1 MTAPGILTT
10 PFGGWFARTRPTV
23 LIIDCTRPL
32 STSGSVLRPLRAVAS
47 PAATPRSGCC
57 RCATPIARAPR
68 QPRSGQVPGVGE
80 SGASPLLRHPGRNA
94 VPPEVLTEKREAMA
108 SALRNLTKVAIPVSS
123 NIATGRA
130 GEREPLRPER
140 CLSGSGGH
148 PCVVCEPG
156 SPMRKWLRGL
166 PVLAKDSECCPQGL
180 RRCAEALLPGASPDV
195 PSATGQAWTVTTPW
209 RDLPCRSLT
218 MHARIAERPR
228 PLPARGRSDRSG
240 EYRGAGPVTF
250 ELVQYLLAPPH

>member
-1 MTAPGILTT
+1 MAAPGILTT

-57 RCATPIARAPR
+57 GCATPIARAPR

-94 VPPEVLTEKREAMA
+94 VPPEVLSEKREAMA

-130 GEREPLRPER
+130 GERAAPTGAMSLWFRRPSLRRVRTRKPDAEVVAWPAGPRQGSGALPTGDPAVRGGTAARRQPRRPFRHGAGLDGGDAAARPPMSVSNDAREDRGAAPPATCPGPLRP
-140 CLSGSGGH
+140 
-148 PCVVCEPG
+148 
-156 SPMRKWLRGL
+156 
-166 PVLAKDSECCPQGL
+166 Q
-180 RRCAEALLPGASPDV
+180 RRVS
-195 PSATGQAWTVTTPW
+195 
-209 RDLPCRSLT
+209 
-218 MHARIAERPR
+218 
-228 PLPARGRSDRSG
+228 RGRAC
-240 EYRGAGPVTF
+240 YI
-250 ELVQYLLAPPH
+250 